1 MASALRANKFSAG
14 RDYKFGGVF
23 EQRWVHDEVPG
34 ILFTSWSLFFFD
46 LILLTILIFLLFSL
60 LNPDSSLLFQV

>member
-1 MASALRANKFSAG
+1 MASALTASKFSAG

-23 EQRWVHDEVPG
+23 EQRWLHDEVPG

-46 LILLTILIFLLFSL
+46 LTLLTILIFLLFSL

>member
-1 MASALRANKFSAG
+1 MASALTVNKFSAG

-23 EQRWVHDEVPG
+23 EQRWLHDEVPG